1 MKWTALALALAAAP
15 IFAAPA
21 AAQVNTVRGMAN
33 SLHGND
39 DRAGCENREYP
50 LERRTS
56 RCDEAV
62 KEGHFGY
69 VLRLA
74 WLQGIA
80 GQYDAALA
88 SVARYTDR
96 LPDIPTTYASTNS
109 KDWIVALEI
118 RSEIYAQMGRFEDA
132 SRDGDEIA
140 GISVDGADADN
151 GRCWLR
157 AVAGKELEQALDFC
171 NKAVARK
178 PEIGAYL
185 DSRGLVY
192 FKMGRF
198 QDALSDYNAAIDK
211 NSDAATSRYARG
223 VVKLRLGDKDG
234 GQKDIDDAKEREVIV
249 AQEMAGRGVSP

>member
-1 MKWTALALALAAAP
+1 MKWTAFVLVLAAMA

-21 AAQVNTVRGMAN
+21 AAQLGTSN
-33 SLHGND
+33 STAATLHVAD
-39 DRAGCENREYP
+39 DTAGCQNRLRA
-50 LERRTS
+50 LEERMSGCEMTI
-56 RCDEAV
+56 
-62 KEGHFGY
+62 KEGHFEF

-74 WLQGIA
+74 RLQGVA

-88 SVARYTDR
+88 SIARYTDR
-96 LPDIPTTYASTNS
+96 LADIPTTYASTNS
-109 KDWIVALEI
+109 KDWIVALEL

-132 SRDGDEIA
+132 RRDGDEIA

-151 GRCWLR
+151 SRCWLR
-157 AVAGKELEQALDFC
+157 AFAGKELEQALDFC
-171 NKAVARK
+171 NKAIARK

-198 QDALSDYNAAIDK
+198 QDALNDYNAAIEK
-211 NSDAATSRYARG
+211 NSDANASRYARG

-234 GQKDIDDAKEREVIV
+234 GQKDIDDAKERDVIV
-249 AQEMAGRGVSP
+249 AEEMARRGVAP